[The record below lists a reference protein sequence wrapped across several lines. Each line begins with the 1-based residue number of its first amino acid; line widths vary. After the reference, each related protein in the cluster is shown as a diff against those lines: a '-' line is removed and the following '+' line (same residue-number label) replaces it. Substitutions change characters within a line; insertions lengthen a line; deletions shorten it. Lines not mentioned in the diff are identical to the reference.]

1 MKSTIITDSNNKLV
15 AIISDNEIIA
25 DDNYLIYTDL
35 EDDQYY
41 IKDKDGAPYLYIKM
55 KYFFAVDVTGLRH
68 VIVARSLERAKE
80 IFNADVKPGHELDYI
95 YELTYD
101 AFKQEGF
108 LISDPV
114 KEEEVVEE
122 PVEEIPMTPIEP
134 PVEEEVPATPVDPVV
149 PEEPVTPEEPEVPVE
164 EPEVPVEPP
173 IEEEIPSVPVEPV
186 VPVEP
191 PAEEVIDPGFSV
203 EPPSVE
209 VVPVT
214 SSVKAY

>member
-55 KYFFAVDVTGLRH
+55 KYFFAVDITGIRH

-80 IFNADVKPGHELDYI
+80 IFNADAKPGHELDYV

-114 KEEEVVEE
+114 EEEVVEE

-134 PVEEEVPATPVDPVV
+134 PVEEEVPVTPVDPVV
-149 PEEPVTPEEPEVPVE
+149 PEEPVTPVEPPVE
-164 EPEVPVEPP
+164 EEV
-173 IEEEIPSVPVEPV
+173 PSVPVEPV
-186 VPVEP
+186 DPEFSVDVETV

-203 EPPSVE
+203 EPPAVE
-209 VVPVT
+209 VVPAT
-214 SSVKAY
+214 PSVKAY